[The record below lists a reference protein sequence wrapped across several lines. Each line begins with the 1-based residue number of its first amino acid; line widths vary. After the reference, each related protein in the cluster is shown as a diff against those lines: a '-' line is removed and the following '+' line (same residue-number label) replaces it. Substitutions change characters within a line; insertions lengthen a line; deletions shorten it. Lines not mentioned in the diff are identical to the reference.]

1 MTFTHKIPT
10 DIVQKNNVSKEGK
23 LAKGQTERQT
33 DTRILTE
40 IAHVLYKKQQLQ

>member
-10 DIVQKNNVSKEGK
+10 DIVQKKNVSKE
-23 LAKGQTERQT
+23 GQTERQT

-40 IAHVLYKKQQLQ
+40 IAHVLYKKQQLQW